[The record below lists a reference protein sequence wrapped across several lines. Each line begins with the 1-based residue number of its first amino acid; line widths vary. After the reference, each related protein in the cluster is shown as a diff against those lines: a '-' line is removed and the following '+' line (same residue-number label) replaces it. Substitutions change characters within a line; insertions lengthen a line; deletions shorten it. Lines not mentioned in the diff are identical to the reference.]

1 MSAVALEI
9 LDITCSYG
17 STPVLNGI
25 TFRIH
30 KGDFVG
36 IIGPNGSG
44 KSTILKTISRVL
56 TPRSGKVLLL
66 NRDIYSI
73 NRAEIAR
80 RLAVVPQEARM
91 DFDFT
96 VEEIVLMGRL
106 PHLGRFEKEGQKD
119 LARARE
125 AMDLTRTLHL
135 APRSITELSGGEKQ
149 KVIIARALTQEPE
162 VLLLDEPTSHL
173 DINHQTEIL
182 DLMKKLCRKNQ
193 LTIVMVLHDLNMA
206 AQYCDYLVLL
216 SGGKVFALGPPQEVI
231 TAANIKA
238 VYGSDVIITNHPVRN
253 RPMVIPLSKL
263 DNVSSQKMWNFS
275 VHVVGGGGAASP
287 LLQELVT
294 RGYKVTSG
302 VLNTGDSDWEKA
314 KALGIQV
321 VEAPPFS
328 AISETCYQKNL
339 KFMQKADAVILA
351 SIPFGFGNLKNLEA
365 VIQAAAAGRFVIV
378 LEENDISK
386 RDYTNGKASGIYYR
400 LVSSKT
406 YIVNS
411 IKEVTTVLEQKVSSC
426 KLFRHHSD
434 TKST

>member
-9 LDITCSYG
+9 LDIICSYG
-17 STPVLNGI
+17 STPVLNGV
-25 TFRIH
+25 TFRIG

-66 NRDIYSI
+66 NQDIYSI
-73 NRAEIAR
+73 TRPKIAR
-80 RLAVVPQEARM
+80 KLAVVSQETKI

-96 VEEIVLMGRL
+96 AEEIVLMGRL
-106 PHLGRFEKEGQKD
+106 PHLSKFEKESQKD
-119 LARARE
+119 LARARK
-125 AMDLTRTLHL
+125 AMELTRTLHL
-135 APRSITELSGGEKQ
+135 APRIITELSGGEKQ
-149 KVIIARALTQEPE
+149 RVIIARALTQEPE
-162 VLLLDEPTSHL
+162 ILLLDEPTSHL

-182 DLMKKLCRKNQ
+182 DLMKKLSNKNK
-193 LTIVMVLHDLNMA
+193 LTVVVVLHDLNMA
-206 AQYCDYLVLL
+206 AQYCDYLILL

-231 TAANIKA
+231 TASNIKA
-238 VYGSDVIITNHPVRN
+238 VYNSDVIITNHPVYD
-253 RPMVIPLSKL
+253 RPMVTPLSKPE
-263 DNVSSQKMWNFS
+263 DVSTRKMQDFS

-328 AISETCYQKNL
+328 TISEAFYQKNL
-339 KFMQKADAVILA
+339 KFMQRADAVILA
-351 SIPFGFGNLKNLEA
+351 SIPFGPGNLKNLEA
-365 VIQAAAAGRFVIV
+365 VIQTAAAGRFVIV
-378 LEENDISK
+378 LEENNISR
-386 RDYTNGKASGIYYR
+386 RDYTGGKASAIYR
-400 LVSSKT
+400 KMVNAKT
-406 YIVNS
+406 CIVHS
-411 IKEVTTVLEQKVSSC
+411 VKEVIAVLEQEFTRK
-426 KLFRHHSD
+426 
-434 TKST
+434 